1 MSMAAKIP
9 DPEEQ
14 AAEAAKYG
22 YFDHEKMVLTR
33 NGIWLADGEEISHE
47 PTRRLFAKS
56 LHHDSKGY
64 FLYIGH
70 ETKRI
75 EVEDTAYFVQR
86 IEHHGKR
93 IEVWLSDD
101 TREPLDFA
109 TLIYSPG
116 RLTCK
121 IKQGK
126 EEAKFL
132 SVPYN
137 ELLKDLDEDEA
148 GYFLRNGGNRVV
160 LAKK

>member
-33 NGIWLADGEEISHE
+33 NGVWLADGEEITHE

-56 LHHDSKGY
+56 LQHDSKGY

-75 EVEDTAYFVQR
+75 QVEDTAYFVHR
-86 IEHHGKR
+86 IERHGNQ
-93 IEVWLSDD
+93 IELWVSDD
-101 TREPLDFA
+101 SQEPLDLT
-109 TLIYSPG
+109 TLAYSPG

-121 IKQGK
+121 IKQGR

-132 SVPYN
+132 SAPYH
-137 ELLKDLDEDEA
+137 ELLKDLDEDES
-148 GYFLRNGGNRVV
+148 GYFLRHGSGRVV

>member
-22 YFDHEKMVLTR
+22 YFDHEVMILTQ
-33 NGIWLADGEEISHE
+33 NGVWLADGEEISHE
-47 PTRRLFAKS
+47 ATRKLFSKS
-56 LHHDSKGY
+56 LQHDSKGY

-75 EVEDTAYFVQR
+75 QVEDTAYFVQR
-86 IEHHGKR
+86 IERRGSQV
-93 IEVWLSDD
+93 ELSLSDD
-101 TREPLDFA
+101 SRETLDFK
-109 TLIYSPG
+109 TLSYRPG

-121 IKQGK
+121 IKGGR

-132 SVPYN
+132 SIPYN
-137 ELLKDLDEDEA
+137 ELLKDLEENET
-148 GYFLRNGGNRVV
+148 GYFLRHDGGQIV
-160 LAKK
+160 LLKK